1 VTAIAVAD
9 MGETPPQAGI
19 TVTGAA
25 GDFDVEWSIDGDEWF
40 TATGGKNLPSP
51 DAFVRDFFPPLN
63 APVTYRVVEDS
74 GTITVAASTI
84 TFDSETGWL
93 SDPLDPRTAVA
104 LVPKGWPDD
113 EGKTLLTLGTEA
125 EATYAQAAEV
135 TQTFGARYPVIS
147 AGQRQAASAV
157 PMLLT
162 HDAATEGGALKRL
175 LFEAGVLVYRPPIR
189 GILDPVAY
197 ITLGDVKQTRHGMT
211 SDIAQWEMTATQGRP
226 VNLKL
231 VIPWYT
237 YEQVATDWND
247 PTPQTYADVL
257 TARPGDT
264 YLDWQADPL
273 AGAP

>member
-25 GDFDVEWSIDGDEWF
+25 VDFDVQWSVDGLNWF
-40 TATGGKNLPSP
+40 TATGAKSLGAP

-63 APVTYRVVEDS
+63 LPITYRVVEES
-74 GTITVAASTI
+74 GVITVAASTI
-84 TFDSETGWL
+84 TFDSTVGWL

-104 LVPKGWPDD
+104 LIPGGWPDD
-113 EGKTLLTLGTEA
+113 EGETLLTLGTEA

-135 TQTFGARYPVIS
+135 TQTFGARYPVLS

-162 HDAATEGGALKRL
+162 HDAAVEAGALRRL
-175 LFEAGVLVYRPPIR
+175 LLEAGVLVYRPPVQ

-197 ITLGDVKQTRHGMT
+197 ILLGDVKESRHGMT

-231 VIPWYT
+231 VIPWFT
-237 YEQVATDWND
+237 YEQVTTDWND

-257 TARPGDT
+257 TLRPADD
-264 YLDWQADPL
+264 YLEWQADPL
-273 AGAP
+273 TGAP